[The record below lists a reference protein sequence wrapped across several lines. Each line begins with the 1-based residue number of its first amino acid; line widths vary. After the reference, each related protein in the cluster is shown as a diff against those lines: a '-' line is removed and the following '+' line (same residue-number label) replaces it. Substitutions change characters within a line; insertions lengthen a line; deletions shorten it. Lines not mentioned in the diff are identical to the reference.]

1 MSELIFDYTYVIDSV
16 ITNIL
21 KLLIIIL
28 IIKLIKKGAKNDSI
42 ITSIGRC
49 KELSGYKWSEKP
61 KSGIRNGNKLQNK

>member
-16 ITNIL
+16 ITSIL

-42 ITSIGRC
+42 ITSINGCR
-49 KELSGYKWSEKP
+49 ELSGNKWSEKR
-61 KSGIRNGNKLQNK
+61 KSGIRNGNGLQNK